1 MDNEERYT
9 QALKDLLEQQKLLG
23 EVLTRVID
31 TAEEQQKA
39 ILKIKEAKVGLD
51 EFFDKYDE
59 YHYQRYGGSFRKM
72 FNSPK

>member
-1 MDNEERYT
+1 MNKLDKALIEFAET
-9 QALKDLLEQQKLLG
+9 QNALYEAL
-23 EVLTRVID
+23 
-31 TAEEQQKA
+31 
-39 ILKIKEAKVGLD
+39 LKIIDVAKEGKESIEKIEEAKKGLN